1 MWAVAGTVLACVAAL
16 VMGVVVSLLT
26 RGAAAGRSRATVFAA
41 AFPFVCLGWAALLFG
56 FQAVVNAS
64 MGRDAGLGDSWHCP
78 LPNGYALLMIDVTD
92 QGWVYNPKTQGGGN
106 SVTEREDS
114 VSGVRKVQVS
124 GRYILAGVD
133 SHAFENLGKET
144 EQIDSYFILDTQT
157 GRRTNLSSYDALR
170 TSASNLG
177 INLNIEPIYS
187 VYSRYRFTWFDV
199 VVGVSLLLLPLII
212 FALLARFVIRTR
224 KSRSQATQPATV

>member
-1 MWAVAGTVLACVAAL
+1 
-16 VMGVVVSLLT
+16 
-26 RGAAAGRSRATVFAA
+26 
-41 AFPFVCLGWAALLFG
+41 
-56 FQAVVNAS
+56 
-64 MGRDAGLGDSWHCP
+64 
-78 LPNGYALLMIDVTD
+78 MIDVTD

-157 GRRTNLSSYDALR
+157 GRRTNLSSSDALR

>member
-1 MWAVAGTVLACVAAL
+1 MWAVVGTVLACIGAL
-16 VMGVVVSLLT
+16 VMGVVVSFLT
-26 RGAAAGRSRATVFAA
+26 RAAAAGRSRATLFAV
-41 AFPFVCLGWAALLFG
+41 AFPFVCLGWAALLFVL
-56 FQAVVNAS
+56 QAVVNES

-106 SVTEREDS
+106 AVSEREDS
-114 VSGVRKVQVS
+114 VSGVRKVQVA

-144 EQIDSYFILDTQT
+144 EQIDFYFVLDSRT
-157 GRRTNLSSYDALR
+157 GKRTNLSSYDALR

-177 INLNIEPIYS
+177 INLNLEPIYA

-199 VVGVSLLLLPLII
+199 VIGVSLLLLPLIT

-224 KSRSQATQPATV
+224 KSRGPATQPATA